1 MGNRTMIIGS
11 EIIFLNNVVSTNI
24 TAADYIR
31 SGVTR
36 EGMVIRAGF
45 QSAGKGQQGNRWESE
60 DGKNLL
66 FSIILFPSILEATE
80 QFLLCEFI
88 SLGICDY
95 LKTIISGC
103 KIKWPNDIYARD
115 DKIAGI
121 LIENSISGNAITSS
135 VAGIGLNINQEFFP
149 EWIPNPVSL
158 KMITG
163 IEYDIDLCLQ
173 GLLKCL
179 DTRYKKLITG
189 EWDQIRDDYVALLYR
204 FGEWHD
210 YRTAEGIIS
219 GRIVAVSESG
229 CLRIENRAGKARE
242 FAFKEIGFI
251 I

>member
-1 MGNRTMIIGS
+1 MIIGS
-11 EIIFLNNVVSTNI
+11 EIIFLSNVVSTNT
-24 TAADYIR
+24 TAAEYIR
-31 SGVTR
+31 SGMTR
-36 EGMVIRAGF
+36 EGMVIRAGY
-45 QSAGKGQQGNRWESE
+45 QSAGKGQLGNSWESE

-66 FSIILFPSILEATE
+66 FSIILFPNMLAATE

-88 SLGICDY
+88 SLGIHDY
-95 LKTIISGC
+95 LNTIISGC
-103 KIKWPNDIYARD
+103 KIKWPNDIYAGD

-121 LIENSISGNAITSS
+121 LIENSLAGNAITSS
-135 VAGIGLNINQEFFP
+135 VAGIGLNINQEVFP
-149 EWIPNPVSL
+149 EQIPNPVSL

-163 IEYDIDLCLQ
+163 INYDTDLCLKE
-173 GLLKCL
+173 LLKCL
-179 DTRYKKLITG
+179 DMRYKKLITG

-210 YRTAEGIIS
+210 YMTSGGIIN

-229 CLRIENRAGKARE
+229 CLRIENRAGKANE